1 MGKFKVPNTY
11 VIIFAALF
19 VCCVATWLVPGGN
32 PQTWHLFSALFE
44 GFSRQADIIAFV
56 LIIGGAF
63 WVLNSTRAMDEG
75 ITAFIRSLK
84 RLERFSLVRKLG
96 VGNIVITL
104 VMLLFGLFG
113 ALFGMSEETIAFV
126 AVVIPLARSLGYDEI
141 TGVCMVYLAAHVG
154 FAGAMLNPF
163 TVGIAQGMAD
173 LPLFSGLEYRI
184 LCWAVLMAVAIAF
197 TLWYANSIRR
207 PVLETEIQ
215 EAEIETSSRKGSGFR
230 AWVCYG
236 ILTVVMV
243 VFSVLYA
250 SDCVVKLGQSEF
262 AAPWLLWVV
271 TGLFAVISLFALK
284 ASTKMFILNLLMFTV
299 VYLIVGAMGY
309 GWYLQEIC
317 ALFTAMAIAIGISAE
332 YTADTIAKEFVAGAK
347 DIFSAALIIGFAA
360 GIVVILENGHVIEPM
375 LSSVGSALADA
386 GAAASLGFMYAIET
400 FINLFIPSA
409 SAKATATIPIFA
421 ELSDLIN
428 VPRQSTVLAFQFGD
442 GFTNMITPCSGVLM
456 AVLSVAKIQYV
467 KWVKWVWKFILF
479 LVILG
484 FVLLLPTVYFNIP
497 GYSDQ
502 KSSGQTQEFWLGADL
517 GWITE
522 YEAQGHKFYNAQGQ
536 ERECTALMKELGL
549 NAVRHRVWVDPSA
562 HGGWCD
568 KEDLL
573 VKCLRAK
580 ALDMAIMVDFH
591 YSDWWADPAK
601 QNIPA
606 SWSGHSY
613 EQMKDDLAAHT
624 IDVLTYLKDNGIE
637 PKWIQVG
644 NETRNGFLWSVESDE
659 FGWPVLD
666 EDGNTTITESMGHVE
681 RNPMQYAGLFAAGY
695 DACKEVF
702 PDAIVMVHLDN
713 GFDRDLYDY
722 NLGILQDGG
731 AKWDMIGMSL
741 YPYWAMQGGYR
752 DDAHTTITDCIVNI
766 RYVSEKFGCDVMIVE
781 TGFLVDESDPAVLE
795 ESRSQLA
802 RVIRECITQTE
813 GRCKGVFYWEPQC
826 RPSQYKLGAF
836 TEDGRPTVIMDAFRD
851 WSE

>member
-1 MGKFKVPNTY
+1 MGRLKVPNTY

-19 VCCVATWLVPGGN
+19 ICCVATWIVPGGN
-32 PQTWHLFSALFE
+32 PQTWQLFSALFD
-44 GFSRQADIIAFV
+44 GFSRQAEIIAFV

-63 WVLNSTRAMDEG
+63 WVLNSTKAMDEG
-75 ITAFIRSLK
+75 IAKFITSITK
-84 RLERFSLVRKLG
+84 LERFSIVRKLG

-104 VMLLFGLFG
+104 VMLMFGLFG

-126 AVVIPLARSLGYDEI
+126 AVVIPLAKSLGYNEI
-141 TGVCMVYLAAHVG
+141 TGVCMVYVAAHVG

-184 LCWAVLMAVAIAF
+184 LCWIVLMAVAIAF
-197 TLWYANSIRR
+197 TLWYANKIRK
-207 PVLETEIQ
+207 PVQEVPVTE
-215 EAEIETSSRKGSGFR
+215 AACDKKKGSGIR
-230 AWVCYG
+230 AWICYG
-236 ILTVVMV
+236 ILTVVMA
-243 VFSVLYA
+243 VFAFLYA
-250 SDCVVKLGQSEF
+250 SDCVVTLGQSKF

-271 TGLFAVISLFALK
+271 TALFAVVSVYALRT
-284 ASTKMFILNLLMFTV
+284 STKMFILNLLMFTI
-299 VYLIVGAMGY
+299 VYLIVGAMGF
-309 GWYLQEIC
+309 GWYLAEIC
-317 ALFTAMAIAIGISAE
+317 ALFTAMAIAIGFSADYE
-332 YTADTIAKEFVAGAK
+332 ADTIAKEFVAGAK

-360 GIVVILENGHVIEPM
+360 GIVVILENGNVIAPM
-375 LSSVGSALADA
+375 LASIASVFADV
-386 GAAASLGFMYAIET
+386 GAAVSLGFMYAIET

-421 ELSDLIN
+421 ELSDMIG
-428 VPRQSTVLAFQFGD
+428 VSRQSTVLAFQFGD

-456 AVLSVAKIQYV
+456 AVLSVAKITYV
-467 KWVKWVWKFILF
+467 NWVKWVWKFILF
-479 LVILG
+479 LVLFG
-484 FVLLLPTVYFNIP
+484 FLLLLPTVFFNVP
-497 GYSDQ
+497 GYSDE
-502 KSSGQTQEFWLGADL
+502 KPAAEEEFWLGADL

-522 YEAQGHKFYNAQGQ
+522 YEAQGHKFYNAEG
-536 ERECTALMKELGL
+536 EEMECTALMKELGL

-568 KEDLL
+568 TGDLL
-573 VKCLRAK
+573 IKCLRAK
-580 ALDMAIMVDFH
+580 ELGMEIMIDFH

-613 EQMKDDLAAHT
+613 EQMKEDLRNHT
-624 IDVLTYLKDNGIE
+624 VDVLTHLKKCGIE

-644 NETRNGFLWSVESDE
+644 NETRNGFLWSVESNR

-666 EDGNTTITESMGHVE
+666 ENGNTTITESMGHVVH
-681 RNPMQYAGLFAAGY
+681 NPEQYAGLFAAGY
-695 DACKEVF
+695 SACKSVF

-722 NLGILQDGG
+722 NLGILKAGG

-741 YPYWAMQGGYR
+741 YPYWAMDGGFR
-752 DDAHTTITDCIVNI
+752 DDAETTITDCIENI

-781 TGFLVDESDPAVLE
+781 TGFLVDESDPEVME
-795 ESRSQLA
+795 ESRRQLA
-802 RVIRECITQTE
+802 RVIRESINNTD
-813 GRCKGVFYWEPQC
+813 GHCKGVFYWEPEC

-836 TEDGRPTVIMDAFRD
+836 TEDGRPTVIMDAFKD
-851 WSE
+851 WSK